1 MTEQNQQGF
10 LKGKFYLIKLLDFF
24 EEMTS
29 SINKEEPVLLE
40 YLGKALKQEVCQ
52 LG

>member
-10 LKGKFYLIKLLDFF
+10 LKGKFYLTKLLDFF

-40 YLGKALKQEVCQ
+40 CLDKALKQEDCQ